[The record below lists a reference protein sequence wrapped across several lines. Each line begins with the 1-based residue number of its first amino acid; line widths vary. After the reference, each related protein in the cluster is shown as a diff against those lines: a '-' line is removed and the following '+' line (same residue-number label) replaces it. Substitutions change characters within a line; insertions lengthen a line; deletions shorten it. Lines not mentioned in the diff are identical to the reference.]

1 MSGVIAR
8 GIKTPIIKAGN
19 DLVEIVTE
27 SILNDAKTEGYE
39 IKDKD
44 VIAITEGV
52 VAIANN
58 NFVTVDDISNDLKT
72 KLNSEHIGLVYPIFS
87 RNRFSII
94 LKGIARSTKKVT
106 ILMPYPSDEVGNPNI
121 NESDLNKLIIEN
133 DVVMNDNFFYEF
145 KHPYTNVNIINY
157 YKEIVEKENASINF
171 VFSNNAKVITNYTKN
186 IIVCEIHNR
195 NNRYLELEDVSNKI
209 VRLTDILNKPINNSG
224 YNEEYGLLGS
234 NVQTFESLKLFPR
247 EDHNL
252 LLKIQ
257 EKIKTL
263 TNKHVEVMVFGD
275 GAFKDPT
282 SGIWELADPV
292 VSPFYTKGL
301 IGSPSE
307 VKIKMLVAT
316 KYKDLEG
323 EALENALKEEIENKN
338 KTESSKLG
346 TTPRMYTDLIGSLAD
361 LVVGSGDKKTPV
373 VLIQNYFK

>member
-171 VFSNNAKVITNYTKN
+171 VFSNNAKVITNYTKD